1 MTHRSTWKASER
13 RVASFFD
20 AVRISLSGSN
30 NQQAQTSSDTD
41 SEDFYIEVKYRQK
54 FSVLTLFHDVIQKA
68 KKEKKLPL
76 LALVEKGKPGFF
88 LVLRQKDLETL
99 VNMVLDMRLARVSSL
114 ISDQASFLQDEDTE
128 EEVNHHDTGSGSER
142 DGG

>member
-1 MTHRSTWKASER
+1 MTHRSTWKAAER
-13 RVASFFD
+13 KVAAYFD
-20 AVRISLSGSN
+20 AIRISLSGSN

-41 SEDFYIEVKYRQK
+41 SEDFYIEVKYRQR

-88 LVLRQKDLETL
+88 LVLRQKDLDEL
-99 VNMVLDMRLARVSSL
+99 VKRVLEMRLARVSSL
-114 ISDQASFLQDEDTE
+114 VFDQASFLQDEDTE
-128 EEVNHHDTGSGSER
+128 EEANHDDQGPGSQR
-142 DGG
+142 DG